1 MLNDLGINGPSLLT
15 FLVSFFLLFGLLTF
29 ILYKPV
35 TKMLDE
41 RAAKIKDSLDQAERI
56 KAESQRAE
64 ESLKAQ
70 IEAGRKE
77 GQAIIAQ
84 ATQSAE
90 RVKEEA
96 KAEARKEADAI
107 VSKAKSEIERE
118 RQMSFD
124 QLRQEFA
131 DLVILA
137 AEKVINHSIDKKAH
151 HQLIEETLKEGTEPQ
166 K

>member
-1 MLNDLGINGPSLLT
+1 MLDDLGIDLASLLT

-29 ILYKPV
+29 ILYKPI

-41 RAAKIKDSLDQAERI
+41 RSAKIKESLDQADRI
-56 KAESQRAE
+56 KAESHRAE
-64 ESLKAQ
+64 ESVRAQ

-96 KAEARKEADAI
+96 KAEARREAEAI

-118 RQMSFD
+118 RQITFD
-124 QLRQEFA
+124 QLRQEFV

-137 AEKVINHSIDKKAH
+137 AEKVINQSLDKKAH
-151 HQLIEETLKEGTEPQ
+151 HHLIEETLKEGTEPR